1 MRRVRPKL
9 PVILA
14 LLGCGAGTVGL
25 DERPSLVGTYDA
37 SITADIFGEG
47 ITYAVGTFVISQHTG
62 GGEIRGAFAV
72 KLETGEVPSYSE
84 NGLVVGKVGR
94 LRDVV
99 LTLRFDGYTSTRFEG
114 LWSSTG
120 DISGIWGPD
129 DHPPLERQ
137 GVFRLRRR

>member
-1 MRRVRPKL
+1 
-9 PVILA
+9 
-14 LLGCGAGTVGL
+14 L

-62 GGEIRGAFAV
+62 GGRSGGIRGEARDR
-72 KLETGEVPSYSE
+72 EVPSYSE

-137 GVFRLRRR
+137 GMFLLRRLDRVDEAISLHRYWQCAHTRILSVG

>member
-1 MRRVRPKL
+1 
-9 PVILA
+9 
-14 LLGCGAGTVGL
+14 L

-72 KLETGEVPSYSE
+72 KIETGDLPSYSE

-94 LRDVV
+94 FRDVV

-137 GVFRLRRR
+137 GMFLLRKR